1 MNTSPFPPLENAQP
15 LLSELAAAADQAA
28 AVTPSAPSESP
39 EYSARATAILNPDRR
54 LAREYLAISAA
65 ALRNET
71 PASPL
76 NRCWAQQTGAFLTQ
90 AFDALFAALAAAS
103 HSDGNPVPGHAEIR
117 VQTMVE
123 LNALEQ
129 EVSQDLDWPLFTTK
143 ILGNY
148 RNLPRW

>member
-1 MNTSPFPPLENAQP
+1 MNTSPFPPLENPQP

-28 AVTPSAPSESP
+28 AVTPSASSESP
-39 EYSARATAILNPDRR
+39 TDSDLENAILTPARR
-54 LAREYLAISAA
+54 LAREYLALSAA

-71 PASPL
+71 PASHL
-76 NRCWAQQTGAFLTQ
+76 NRCWADQTGAFLTQ

-103 HSDGNPVPGHAEIR
+103 LTDSNSVPGHAELR
-117 VQTMVE
+117 VRTMVE